1 MHAMMFVATFCW
13 AANIIAVKEALH
25 GFDSLALT
33 QLRITFAGVI
43 FLLLLWS
50 TGRFRNLKLSRRD
63 WIFMIF
69 TGVTGVT
76 LNQLCFIAGLKF
88 SSASH
93 AGLIVALGPVMV
105 LVLACSIRLEAL
117 TIPKFL
123 GMLIAFGGVAILTT
137 AKSGVAL
144 PKAWLGDL
152 ILLAGSAFFAVYTI
166 LVKEVAD
173 KFDAV
178 TINALAYVFGV
189 PLLAPFTVPAV
200 LGVHWG
206 EIPSEAWWGLGYA
219 IFFGSIVPY
228 LLFAWAMTELTA
240 ARVAAFSYFQ
250 PLIATVFGVWMLH
263 EKLSVRLLIGG
274 ALILGGLYLTERE
287 RGEETGVPSSEN
299 PSMEE
304 VSATSARPQ

>member
-1 MHAMMFVATFCW
+1 MHTMMFVATFCW
-13 AANIIAVKEALH
+13 AANIIAVKEALR

-43 FLLLLWS
+43 FLVLMWS
-50 TGRFRNLKLSRRD
+50 TGKFRSLQLSRRD
-63 WIFMIF
+63 WVLMIF

-93 AGLIVALGPVMV
+93 AGLIVALGPIMV

-117 TIPKFL
+117 TIPKFV
-123 GMLIAFGGVAILTT
+123 GMLVAFGGVAILTT
-137 AKSGVAL
+137 AKSGAGL

-173 KFDAV
+173 KFDAL
-178 TINALAYVFGV
+178 TINALAYIFGV
-189 PLLAPFTVPAV
+189 PLLVPFTVPAV
-200 LGVHWG
+200 SRVHWG
-206 EIPSEAWWGLGYA
+206 EVPSDAWWALAYA

-240 ARVAAFSYFQ
+240 ARVAAFNYFQ
-250 PLIATVFGVWMLH
+250 PLIATAFGVWMLH
-263 EKLSVRLLIGG
+263 EKVGLRLLIGG
-274 ALILGGLYLTERE
+274 ALILAGLYLTERE
-287 RGEETGVPSSEN
+287 RGEEARSPSREG
-299 PSMEE
+299 PSREE
-304 VSATSARPQ
+304 VSATSPSPQ